1 MSNKD
6 NFSIDGLDEIISPRI
21 RLGIMAILIAGKE
34 VDFSFLK
41 DELGATSGNL
51 GSHLKKLE
59 DEGYIIVTKGF
70 FNRKPKTTY
79 EATEKGKK
87 AFLQYIE
94 TIEKISKR
102 LK

>member
-6 NFSIDGLDEIISPRI
+6 NFNIEGLDEVISPRI
-21 RLGIMAILIAGKE
+21 RLGIMAILIAGGE

-41 DELGATSGNL
+41 GELGATSGNL

-59 DEGYIIVTKGF
+59 DEGYVTVTKGF
-70 FNRKPKTTY
+70 FGKKPKTIY

-87 AFLQYIE
+87 AFLKYIE
-94 TIEKISKR
+94 TIEKLSKK